1 MEENKYKHQNRLL
14 LYRRRMGF
22 SQKHVATLLGHK
34 DTAMVCRYETGSSL
48 PPLLT
53 ALKLEIIYR
62 VPVAF
67 IYGGIYDAMREKI
80 RKQEETLA
88 APTQAVLF

>member
-1 MEENKYKHQNRLL
+1 
-14 LYRRRMGF
+14 MGF
-22 SQKHVATLLGHK
+22 SQKHVARLLGHK
-34 DTAMVCRYETGSSL
+34 DTAMLSRYEKGSSL

-53 ALKLEIIYR
+53 ALRLEIIYR

-67 IYGGIYDAMREKI
+67 IYGAPYDAMRELI
-80 RKQEETLA
+80 RKQEEKLA